1 MSESHS
7 STQSS
12 PIPVGKFLPNGLK
25 NDPPLPPDNPT
36 IGYKFNHVMLRIRDP
51 ARSLHFYV
59 DLMGMRTVFTMNTGP
74 FTIYYLGYPQT
85 PTHHADFPTFR
96 QDTLSILPHT
106 LSLFELNHIH
116 GSKNEPEGYYST
128 GNEPPNLG
136 LGHLG
141 FSVPDVP
148 AAVDRLKSHGVEMI
162 KDLGIATRETIPL
175 SQWESQRG
183 IGLGNLHPVYRNV
196 FEQIAFVKDP
206 VSLTRRLQYMLFV
219 YVQRMTWEE
228 ILN

>member
-1 MSESHS
+1 MSDSHS

-12 PIPVGKFLPNGLK
+12 PIPVGEFLPNGLK
-25 NDPPLPPDNPT
+25 NDPPLPPDDPT

-85 PTHHADFPTFR
+85 AAHRADLPAFG
-96 QDTLSILPHT
+96 QDTLSVLAHT
-106 LSLFELNHIH
+106 LGLFELYHIH
-116 GSKNEPEGYYST
+116 GSENEPEGYYST

-141 FSVPDVP
+141 FTVPDVP
-148 AAVDRLKSHGVEMI
+148 AAVDRLKSHGVEVI

-175 SQWESQRG
+175 SHWESQRG
-183 IGLGNLHPVYRNV
+183 IGLGSLHPVYQNV

-206 VSLTRRLQYMLFV
+206 VSFTRGLYMLFV
-219 YVQRMTWEE
+219 YVQRRTWKE